1 MYYINNILNTIIQG
15 NTLTILKNIPDNSI
29 NMVITSP
36 PYWGLRCY
44 NTNPQVWDGDENCKH
59 EWNTEIIRKRTN
71 GDVPGKNSL
80 IAKRRPN
87 DIVNRP
93 DIISN
98 TCIKCGAWKGEL
110 GSEPTY
116 EMYINHLIQI
126 FNEVYRV
133 LKDDGTCWVNLG
145 DSYAGSN
152 QGVGTKNLSSKQAS
166 NRGTNYMTTE
176 THKSLLKNCGI
187 KAKSLIGI
195 PDRFKIAMVDNGWI
209 CRNDIIWHKPNAMP
223 ESVKDRFTDDYE
235 RLFFFTK
242 NRKYYFEQQLEEYQ
256 SKPQKPVNKN
266 QQNCNNGYTTDRFSA
281 GYRDYY
287 SQGGRNKRSVWSI
300 NTKPFKE
307 AHFAI
312 FPEELIETPI
322 KAGCP
327 ENGIVMD
334 IFMGSGTTAV
344 VAQKLNR
351 NYIGI
356 ELNSEYI
363 KIAENRINNIKI
375 AN

>member
-1 MYYINNILNTIIQG
+1 MKGYF
-15 NTLTILKNIPDNSI
+15 
-29 NMVITSP
+29 
-36 PYWGLRCY
+36 
-44 NTNPQVWDGDENCKH
+44 
-59 EWNTEIIRKRTN
+59 
-71 GDVPGKNSL
+71 SL
-80 IAKRRPN
+80 
-87 DIVNRP
+87 
-93 DIISN
+93 
-98 TCIKCGAWKGEL
+98 
-110 GSEPTY
+110 
-116 EMYINHLIQI
+116 Q
-126 FNEVYRV
+126 
-133 LKDDGTCWVNLG
+133 
-145 DSYAGSN
+145 
-152 QGVGTKNLSSKQAS
+152 
-166 NRGTNYMTTE
+166 
-176 THKSLLKNCGI
+176 
-187 KAKSLIGI
+187 
-195 PDRFKIAMVDNGWI
+195 
-209 CRNDIIWHKPNAMP
+209 
-223 ESVKDRFTDDYE
+223 
-235 RLFFFTK
+235 K

-363 KIAENRINNIKI
+363 KIAENRIKNYIFIERK
-375 AN
+375 

>member
-1 MYYINNILNTIIQG
+1 MYQINNILNTIIQG
-15 NTLTILKNIPDNSI
+15 NTLEVLKNIPDNSI

-71 GDVPGKNSL
+71 
-80 IAKRRPN
+80 
-87 DIVNRP
+87 
-93 DIISN
+93 

-116 EMYINHLIQI
+116 EMYINHLMQI

-152 QGVGTKNLSSKQAS
+152 QGAGTKNLSSKQAS

-242 NRKYYFEQQLEEYQ
+242 KRKYYFEQQLEEYR
-256 SKPQKPVNKN
+256 SKPRKPENKN
-266 QQNCNNGYTTDRFSA
+266 QQNCNKGYITDRFSP

-300 NTKPFKE
+300 NTKPFKG
-307 AHFAI
+307 AHFAV

-356 ELNSEYI
+356 ELNPEYI

-375 AN
+375 TNY

>member
-1 MYYINNILNTIIQG
+1 MTI
-15 NTLTILKNIPDNSI
+15 
-29 NMVITSP
+29 
-36 PYWGLRCY
+36 
-44 NTNPQVWDGDENCKH
+44 
-59 EWNTEIIRKRTN
+59 
-71 GDVPGKNSL
+71 
-80 IAKRRPN
+80 
-87 DIVNRP
+87 
-93 DIISN
+93 
-98 TCIKCGAWKGEL
+98 
-110 GSEPTY
+110 
-116 EMYINHLIQI
+116 
-126 FNEVYRV
+126 
-133 LKDDGTCWVNLG
+133 
-145 DSYAGSN
+145 
-152 QGVGTKNLSSKQAS
+152 
-166 NRGTNYMTTE
+166 E

-195 PDRFKIAMVDNGWI
+195 PDRFKIAMIDRGWI

-266 QQNCNNGYTTDRFSA
+266 QQNCNKGYIMDRFSA
-281 GYRDYY
+281 GCRDYY

-300 NTKPFKE
+300 NTKPFKG
-307 AHFAI
+307 AHFAV

-334 IFMGSGTTAV
+334 IFMGSGTTAI
-344 VAQKLNR
+344 VAKRLNR

-356 ELNSEYI
+356 ELNPEYI
-363 KIAENRINNIKI
+363 KIAENRINNIQI

>member
-1 MYYINNILNTIIQG
+1 MYQINNILNTIIQG
-15 NTLTILKNIPDNSI
+15 NTLEVLKNIPDNSI

-80 IAKRRPN
+80 IAKCRPN

-126 FNEVYRV
+126 FDEVHRV
-133 LKDDGTCWVNLG
+133 LKDNGTCWVNLG

-152 QGVGTKNLSSKQAS
+152 QGAGVNTPSGKQAT
-166 NRGTNYMTTE
+166 NRGTNYMNSK

-195 PDRFKIAMVDNGWI
+195 PDRFKIAMIDNGWI

-242 NRKYYFEQQLEEYQ
+242 NRKYYFEQQLEYQ